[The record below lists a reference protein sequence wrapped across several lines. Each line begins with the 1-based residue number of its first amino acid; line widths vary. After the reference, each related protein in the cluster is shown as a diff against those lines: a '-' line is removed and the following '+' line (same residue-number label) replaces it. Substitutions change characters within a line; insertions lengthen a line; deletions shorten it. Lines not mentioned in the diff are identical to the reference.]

1 MSQNRQP
8 AQPIPHLLGLC
19 GSLRAGSHN
28 ARLLR
33 HVAGLLEDTANLEI
47 FDSLGGVPL
56 YNADLDTE
64 LHPESGQASAASTIP
79 AALPAAVAQLRQ
91 AIRRADGII
100 IATPEYNHAIP
111 GVLKNAL
118 DWASRPTTD
127 LPLTGK
133 PVAVFV
139 ATRSRVLGYRAL
151 TDTARILTG
160 FANIVVPGPEVVVTS
175 AHDKIITGRDGT
187 IQLAD
192 PYTADAIQRQLAVL
206 RDLITTGAARH
217 LGDAMRQHVP
227 ARWW

>member
-1 MSQNRQP
+1 MSPGRQP
-8 AQPIPHLLGLC
+8 AHPRPSLLGLC

-33 HVAGLLEDTANLEI
+33 YVAALLDGTARLEI
-47 FDSLGGVPL
+47 FDSLGSLPL

-64 LHPESGQASAASTIP
+64 QHRPAIQAPGNATPQALPP
-79 AALPAAVAQLRQ
+79 AAAQLRQ

-133 PVAVFV
+133 PIAVFV
-139 ATRSRVLGYRAL
+139 ATRSRVLGHRAL
-151 TDTARILTG
+151 SDTARILTG
-160 FANIVVPGPEVVVTS
+160 FANIVIPGPEVVVTS
-175 AHDKIITGRDGT
+175 AHDKLTTSRDGT

-192 PYTADAIQRQLAVL
+192 PYTANAIQQQLAVL

-217 LGDAMRQHVP
+217 LGDAMRQHAP
-227 ARWW
+227 TRWW

>member
-1 MSQNRQP
+1 VSPGRQP
-8 AQPIPHLLGLC
+8 AHPRPSLLGLC

-33 HVAGLLEDTANLEI
+33 YVATLLDGTARLDI
-47 FDSLGGVPL
+47 FDSLGGLPL

-64 LHPESGQASAASTIP
+64 QHRPGSQPP
-79 AALPAAVAQLRQ
+79 AGNATPKALPPAVSQLRQ

-100 IATPEYNHAIP
+100 VATPEYNHAIP

-133 PVAVFV
+133 PIAVFV
-139 ATRSRVLGYRAL
+139 ATRSRVLGHRAL
-151 TDTARILTG
+151 SDTARILTG
-160 FANIVVPGPEVVVTS
+160 FANIVIPGPEVVVTS
-175 AHDKIITGRDGT
+175 AHDKLTTSCDGT
-187 IQLAD
+187 VQLAD
-192 PYTADAIQRQLAVL
+192 PYAANAIQQQVAVL

-217 LGDAMRQHVP
+217 LGTAMRQHVP
-227 ARWW
+227 NRWW